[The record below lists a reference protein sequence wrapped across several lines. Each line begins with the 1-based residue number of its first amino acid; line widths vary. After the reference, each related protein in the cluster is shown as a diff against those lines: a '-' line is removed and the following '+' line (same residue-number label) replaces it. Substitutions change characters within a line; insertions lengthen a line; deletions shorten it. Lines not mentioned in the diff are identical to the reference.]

1 MMISLQNEHVQGV
14 AEFAMHI
21 YLVLLELRVPVIKEP
36 MMKVFFKDVLIV
48 NLVGHPFFFF

>member
-21 YLVLLELRVPVIKEP
+21 YLVLVELREPVIKRAYDESI
-36 MMKVFFKDVLIV
+36 F
-48 NLVGHPFFFF
+48 